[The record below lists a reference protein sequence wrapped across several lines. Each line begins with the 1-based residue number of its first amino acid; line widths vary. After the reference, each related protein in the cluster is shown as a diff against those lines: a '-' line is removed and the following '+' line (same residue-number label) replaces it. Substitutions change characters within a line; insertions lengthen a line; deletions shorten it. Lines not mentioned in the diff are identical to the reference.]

1 MDVLKGGSSVWLS
14 DRGSYLDQCR
24 KQLSIQI
31 DGDGAC
37 TGVAC
42 WYSIPHAGF
51 ASRTEL
57 NLHSEQH
64 CAGLLVR
71 AISHPCF
78 TGQRP
83 LPSRA
88 WVGHPWPS
96 TALCFLEWPSMW
108 QLRDSAQ
115 LPTATLAPFQ
125 RVSGFTWCWG
135 SFAEAGGVRPTAAQ
149 VKLCWDRVGIKSQPE
164 WVKLN
169 QIDTFWNC
177 AMLWVILDYLMVS
190 LLVWGLVSHRIWESS
205 LFVMD
210 FGATLTFLAR
220 CFVQCNLYFRN

>member
-1 MDVLKGGSSVWLS
+1 MQKTAQYT
-14 DRGSYLDQCR
+14 DRWWWCMYWRGMLIHLTCDRELQS
-24 KQLSIQI
+24 
-31 DGDGAC
+31 
-37 TGVAC
+37 T
-42 WYSIPHAGF
+42 PHAGF

-125 RVSGFTWCWG
+125 RVSGCTWWG

-205 LFVMD
+205 LFVMY
-210 FGATLTFLAR
+210 FGATCEDLPSQMLCAM
-220 CFVQCNLYFRN
+220 